1 MDKSEPYIYYC
12 KNNASYRITK
22 RIHNASFYLD
32 DDLTWVAYRD
42 VSNRIAHIDQ
52 AINRWRVIC
61 EDVEYRTIY
70 IQNNWQVCNNGPN
83 KWYVMND
90 SFSKTLYLRKDK
102 CSYHTCESEGFY
114 ATARE
119 AIKTLQHYIKKQN
132 KKQKGIDSPPQPQ
145 PTMNITTEYITT
157 PTLFKGEDISL
168 MSSDQIVA
176 SIRELNIDKKNLVS
190 LDVDSKAVQKGLA
203 NINKAID
210 VLVKQLDA

>member
-1 MDKSEPYIYYC
+1 MDKSKPYIYYC

-22 RIHNASFYLD
+22 TINDKPVYLNG
-32 DDLTWVAYRD
+32 DLTWVAYRD

-52 AINRWRVIC
+52 AINDWKEIC
-61 EDVEYRTIY
+61 GDVEYRTIY
-70 IQNNWQVCNNGPN
+70 IQNNWQVCNYGPN

-114 ATARE
+114 ATPQE
-119 AIKTLQHYIKKQN
+119 AIKTLQHSIKAL
-132 KKQKGIDSPPQPQ
+132 KKQKNTEPLSQPQ

-168 MSSDQIVA
+168 MSSDQIIDN
-176 SIRELNIDKKNLVS
+176 IRVLNIEKKNLVS
-190 LDVDSKAVQKGLA
+190 LDVESKAIQKGLA